1 MGRPLK
7 KKNFGANANNNI
19 KVQFHNGTTSVKGY
33 ILKQYSS
40 VKFKCK
46 DANGVTAICK
56 LVDKASASLAAGEMS
71 ITLKGDDNQINQAV
85 RIHENLATVAYSGTN
100 YVTGGTHNTTVSY
113 GQVKWSYS
121 NSTSDTYWQI
131 EEAGTNAAM
140 ASSVDLE
147 GDDIN
152 GDYPVP
158 GSSTYST
165 GTVALLGITYA
176 NNGTPYAVGAST
188 STVANSASGLY
199 RTKYDKNFT
208 SSSSAAP
215 GTWNYSFF
223 STATVIKSI
232 PDTFVSWGQQTDG
245 PGLGESLFSME
256 WKGYIQVPTTQ
267 NYNLYAESDDHIAVW
282 IGTDA
287 TAAASSST
295 YTVASNNKSMPAN
308 AAVSG
313 VFSPNSLT
321 LDSTKW
327 YPIRIWFS
335 EHTGGCKAQ
344 IYLHGAD
351 GAKYSGS
358 EILTAYNTV
367 TGGFNP

>member
-7 KKNFGANANNNI
+7 KSNFGSNATDNI
-19 KVQFHNGTTSVKGY
+19 KVQFHNGTASVKGY
-33 ILKQYSS
+33 IVKQYSS
-40 VKFKCK
+40 RKFKCA
-46 DANGVTAICK
+46 DANGVTAICL
-56 LVDKASASLAAGEMS
+56 LVDKLSANLSAGEMS
-71 ITLKGDDNQINQAV
+71 ITLKADNGQVEQAV
-85 RIHENLATVAYSGTN
+85 RIRQNLATVVYTGTN
-100 YVTGGTHNTTVSY
+100 YVTGGTHATGVY
-113 GQVKWSYS
+113 GQVKWSFS
-121 NSTSDTYWQI
+121 DATDDTYWQI
-131 EEAGTNAAM
+131 EESGNNAAM
-140 ASSVDLE
+140 ANSTDLE

-158 GSSTYST
+158 GSGDTPYST

-176 NNGTPYAVGAST
+176 NKGTPYAVGAST
-188 STVANSASGLY
+188 STVANSAVGLY
-199 RTKYDKNFT
+199 RTKYNGNFT
-208 SSSSAAP
+208 AASNSAP

-223 STATVIKSI
+223 STATVLKSI
-232 PDTFVSWGQQTDG
+232 PDTYVSWGQQTDG

-256 WKGYIQVPTTQ
+256 WKGYIKVPTTQ

-295 YTVASNNKSMPAN
+295 YTVASNNKSMPGN

-327 YPIRIWFS
+327 YPIRVWFS

-344 IYLHGAD
+344 IYLHGAN

-367 TGGFNP
+367 TGGF